1 MTASQIWLIASVA
14 VYMLFMLGI
23 GFWTSKRIQDTKD
36 YIVAGGKMGWWLS
49 LGTIFATWFGAET
62 CMGSSRT
69 AFEQGIL
76 GVIADPFGAGLC
88 LILAGLFFAKVFHR
102 LKAETIVDFF
112 EQRYGKKVA
121 GLLSLLYIPVYLG
134 WIGGQLLAFGI
145 ILHSLTGLPVM
156 PSVLIS
162 TAVVILYTYWGG
174 MWADAV
180 TDLYQMIFILIGL
193 LVLFP
198 VLVNDLGGI
207 PAIMAKIPESY
218 FHFYPHT
225 DSKLTWLNY
234 IQAWMMVGIGSL
246 PAQDLFQRMMAPKSE
261 SMAQRASILAGVL
274 YMVIGLIPV
283 LLGIF
288 GRVAMPESTGES
300 ILIDL
305 AQKYLSMPLMAL
317 MVGALLSAIMSSA
330 DSALLAPAGIIGHN
344 IVSYLKPGASEEL
357 QLKWCHRSI
366 LIVGVLSLILAL
378 YFQNIYALC
387 MHAWGILLVGVAAPM
402 IAGVYWK
409 RATTAG
415 AVSGAMAGIATWITL
430 SWTLPEG
437 YPTHLFGFLA
447 SVIALIAVSLLSPVS
462 MSQRRDVR

>member
-1 MTASQIWLIASVA
+1 MTSSQIWLIASVA
-14 VYMLFMLGI
+14 LYMVFMLGI
-23 GFWTSKRIQDTKD
+23 GFWTSRRIKDTKD
-36 YIVAGGKMGWWLS
+36 YIIAGGKMGWWLS

-69 AFEQGIL
+69 AFEKGIL

-88 LILAGLFFAKVFHR
+88 LILAGLFFAKVFHN

-112 EQRYGKKVA
+112 EERYGKKVA
-121 GLLSLLYIPVYLG
+121 ALLSLLYIPVYLG
-134 WIGGQLLAFGI
+134 WVGGQLLAFGI
-145 ILHSLTGLPVM
+145 ILHALTGLPVM
-156 PSVLIS
+156 FSVLIS

-198 VLVNDLGGI
+198 ILVSDLGGF
-207 PAIMAKIPESY
+207 PAILQRVPESFFY
-218 FHFYPHT
+218 FYPHT
-225 DSKLTWLNY
+225 DSPLTWLNY
-234 IQAWMMVGIGSL
+234 LQAWMMVGIGSL
-246 PAQDLFQRMMAPKSE
+246 PAQDLFQRMMAPRSA
-261 SMAQRASILAGVL
+261 SMARNASILAGVM
-274 YMVIGLIPV
+274 YMGIGLIPV

-288 GRVAMPESTGES
+288 GRVALPESTGES
-300 ILIDL
+300 ILIVL
-305 AQKYLSMPLMAL
+305 AQKYLPTPLMAL

-344 IVSYLKPGASEEL
+344 IVSYLNPGASEEL

-366 LIVGVLSLILAL
+366 LIVGIFSLVLAL
-378 YFQNIYALC
+378 YFQNIYTLC
-387 MHAWGILLVGVAAPM
+387 MNAWGVLLVGVAAPM

-415 AVSGAMAGIATWITL
+415 AMAGAFCGIL
-430 SWTLPEG
+430 SWILFTLLLPEDT
-437 YPTHLFGFLA
+437 PAHLFGFLV
-447 SVIALIAVSLLSPVS
+447 SCGALAVVSLLTRPRTAEAV
-462 MSQRRDVR
+462 

>member
-1 MTASQIWLIASVA
+1 MTSSQIWLIASVA
-14 VYMLFMLGI
+14 FYMSFMLGI
-23 GFWTSKRIQDTKD
+23 GFWTSKKIKDTKD
-36 YIVAGGKMGWWLS
+36 YIIAGGKMGWWLS
-49 LGTIFATWFGAET
+49 IGTIFATWFGAET

-69 AFEQGIL
+69 AFEKGVL

-88 LILAGLFFAKVFHR
+88 LILSGLFFAKIFHNM
-102 LKAETIVDFF
+102 KAETIVDFF
-112 EQRYGKKVA
+112 KQRYGEKVA
-121 GLLSLLYIPVYLG
+121 AVFSVLYIPVYLG
-134 WIGGQLLAFGI
+134 WVGGQLLAFGI

-162 TAVVILYTYWGG
+162 AAVVILYTYWGG

-198 VLVNDLGGI
+198 ILVKDLGGFS
-207 PAIMAKIPESY
+207 AVMAKIPESFFY
-218 FHFYPHT
+218 FYPHT
-225 DSKLTWLNY
+225 SSKLTWLNY

-246 PAQDLFQRMMAPKSE
+246 PAQDLFQRMMAPKTA
-261 SMAQRASILAGVL
+261 SMAQKASILAGL
-274 YMVIGLIPV
+274 MYMGIGIIPV

-288 GRVAMPESTGES
+288 GRVAMPESSGES

-305 AQKYLSMPLMAL
+305 AQKYLSTPLMAL

-344 IVSYLKPGASEEL
+344 IVSFFKPDASEAL

-366 LIVGVLSLILAL
+366 LIVGLLSLILAL

-409 RATTAG
+409 KATTSGAVAG
-415 AVSGAMAGIATWITL
+415 AVLGTL
-430 SWTLPEG
+430 SWILCSIFLPHD
-437 YPTHLFGFLA
+437 YPAHLFGF
-447 SVIALIAVSLLSPVS
+447 VISGFVLVLVSLLTPK
-462 MSQRRDVR
+462 RFKTA